1 MKKTIAI
8 IFLCLCTGIAFGQQ
22 KGAAITVDISLLK
35 LDSLRLYK
43 YDNNDI
49 YAKPGKDGKF
59 HYSFADGLPKE
70 IILIGPKN
78 KMVYAFLENGNQLN
92 IKTDFDQQTSYSG
105 KGAENS
111 QVFNQFM
118 GSFDA
123 AMAKV
128 DASKMATKEFFDVL
142 NANNQLPIDLLNQ
155 NKQKV
160 TPSFYNY
167 QLTSLNYKKLKDYMW
182 YGYYYILGMKK
193 KFSDESPADLWELDK
208 QVKFDD
214 QLMGN
219 RAYDALMFYFYPPY
233 LRRKELFLQGK
244 LDSPHELQD
253 ARTDYQMILKYYP
266 AGKIKNE
273 ALNKTIVSVLDQ
285 AKDLKTV
292 KSLMEEHIA
301 KYSDASTA
309 KMLREKYKAMDNLS
323 TGKMAPAFTLK
334 SLEGKD
340 VSLLDFIGKVVYIDF
355 WASWCAPCRGEMK
368 NGAPKLHAK
377 FKDNKNVV
385 FLYVSLD
392 SKVDAWKKAIA
403 EDNIEGIHLLSQ
415 ATSGV
420 NTPIAKAFNI
430 SGIPRYVIIGKDGR
444 IFDND
449 ASRPSED
456 KTPARINETLSAK

>member
-1 MKKTIAI
+1 MKRTIAI
-8 IFLCLCTGIAFGQQ
+8 ILLCICTGIAFGQQ
-22 KGAAITVDISLLK
+22 KGATITVDAGPLK
-35 LDSLRLYK
+35 LDSLRLFK
-43 YDNNDI
+43 YDNDDI

-59 HYSFADGLPKE
+59 HYNLADGLPKE
-70 IILIGPKN
+70 VILIGPKN
-78 KMVYAFLENGNQLN
+78 KMVYAFLENGSQLN
-92 IKTDFDQQTSYSG
+92 IKTDFDQQTTYSG

-111 QVFNQFM
+111 QVFNHFM
-118 GSFDA
+118 DVFETKK
-123 AMAKV
+123 AKI
-128 DASKMATKEFFDVL
+128 DASKMTTKEFFDVL
-142 NANNQLPIDLLNQ
+142 NSTNQIPIDLLNE

-167 QLTSLNYKKLKDYMW
+167 ELTSLNYAKLKDYMW
-182 YGYYYILGMKK
+182 YGYYYILGVKK
-193 KFSDESPADLWELDK
+193 KFADESPADLWELDK
-208 QVKFDD
+208 QVKYDD
-214 QLMGN
+214 QLLGN
-219 RAYDALMFYFYPPY
+219 RAYDALLLYFYPPY

-253 ARTDYQMILKYYP
+253 ARTDYDMILKYYP
-266 AGKIKNE
+266 AGKVKNE
-273 ALNKTIVSVLDQ
+273 ALSKTIVSVLDQ
-285 AKDLKTV
+285 AKNLKTV

-323 TGKMAPAFTLK
+323 AGKMAPAFTLK

-340 VSLLDFIGKVVYIDF
+340 VSLQDFRGKVVYIDF

-377 FKDNKNVV
+377 FKDNKDVV

-403 EDNIEGIHLLSQ
+403 EDKIEGIHLLSQ
-415 ATSGV
+415 ATSGMD
-420 NTPIAKAFNI
+420 TPIAKAFNI
-430 SGIPRYVIIGKDGR
+430 SGIPRYVIIGKDGS

-449 ASRPSED
+449 APRPSQD
-456 KTPARINETLSAK
+456 ITQTRINEALTK